1 MRIIMAM
8 STVIITLSS
17 VITFL
22 YVAKERENAS
32 RVELMAEQIKALSDD
47 NRVLQSQV
55 DALMRLCQNRV
66 DIRTIN

>member
-1 MRIIMAM
+1 MAM